1 MILVTGG
8 TGLLGSHLLYSLSET
23 NQKVK
28 AIFRYENSK
37 QIVMDLFHYY
47 NPNDAEK
54 RWERIDWYKA
64 DIREIESLHDCFIG
78 VKQVYHCAGLVSFD
92 RKDFKRCIK
101 TNKEGTQNVVNFC
114 LKYGIEKLCHV
125 SSTAA
130 VGENQNGL
138 TNETHLWRNDR
149 LRSSYSVSKHMAE
162 MEVWRGC
169 EEGLNVVIVN
179 PSIIIGP
186 GDWNQSSSNLF
197 LKVWKGL
204 RYYSK
209 GVNAFVDVRDVSKVM
224 VQLMKSSIKSE
235 RFLIIGE
242 NLTFQELFNEIAN
255 SMGKKLPSIEV
266 KLWMANLIWRIEA
279 IRSFLF
285 GSDPLV
291 TREASKSA
299 LNVVKYSNQ
308 KIREFLDFEITPIH
322 ESIEHTSSIFLR
334 DYSS

>member
-8 TGLLGSHLLYSLSET
+8 TGLVGTHLLMNLLEEKTPIRAIYRSDQSLEKARKIFSFY
-23 NQKVK
+23 NIDWHLVLQKVEWVK
-28 AIFRYENSK
+28 SDILNPEK
-37 QIVMDLFHYY
+37 LTDVFHDVDY
-47 NPNDAEK
+47 
-54 RWERIDWYKA
+54 
-64 DIREIESLHDCFIG
+64 
-78 VKQVYHCAGLVSFD
+78 VYHCAAMVSFNK
-92 RKDFKRCIK
+92 KDKHKLFKFNI
-101 TNKEGTQNVVNFC
+101 EGTANIVN
-114 LKYGIEKLCHV
+114 LSLEYGVKKLCHV
-125 SSTAA
+125 SSTATIGKA
-130 VGENQNGL
+130 ANGGVRNEECMWENNKSL
-138 TNETHLWRNDR
+138 SN
-149 LRSSYSVSKHMAE
+149 YSVSKYFSE
-162 MEVWRGC
+162 MEVWRGS

-204 RYYSK
+204 GYYSK

-266 KLWMANLIWRIEA
+266 KSWMANLIWRIEA

>member
-1 MILVTGG
+1 
-8 TGLLGSHLLYSLSET
+8 
-23 NQKVK
+23 
-28 AIFRYENSK
+28 
-37 QIVMDLFHYY
+37 
-47 NPNDAEK
+47 
-54 RWERIDWYKA
+54 
-64 DIREIESLHDCFIG
+64 
-78 VKQVYHCAGLVSFD
+78 
-92 RKDFKRCIK
+92 
-101 TNKEGTQNVVNFC
+101 
-114 LKYGIEKLCHV
+114 
-125 SSTAA
+125 
-130 VGENQNGL
+130 
-138 TNETHLWRNDR
+138 
-149 LRSSYSVSKHMAE
+149 
-162 MEVWRGC
+162 
-169 EEGLNVVIVN
+169 
-179 PSIIIGP
+179 
-186 GDWNQSSSNLF
+186 
-197 LKVWKGL
+197 
-204 RYYSK
+204 
-209 GVNAFVDVRDVSKVM
+209 M

-266 KLWMANLIWRIEA
+266 KSWMANLIWRIEA